1 MKSYRLVK
9 AYFIEQLHLVII
21 GVICLI
27 TVDLIQLFIPRIIK
41 RAVDDLTAFQ
51 ADTRSLLTQ
60 AVFILAA
67 AVLIGILR
75 YFWRRCLIGTSR
87 RVEEGLRN
95 RIFSH
100 IQTLSAS
107 YFDKTKTGDLMAHA
121 TNDIANVRMATGMG
135 IVAATDAVF
144 LGTAAVGFMCYI
156 NVKLTVFALIPMP
169 LIALCAKY
177 FSRKMHGMYRKV
189 QGAFADMTEVVRERY
204 SGIRIVKAYN
214 LEEDSERRMAESS
227 STIIRQNLALVRIT
241 GSFFPLMILFTN
253 LSLAAVVF
261 LGGRLT
267 ITADITSGDF
277 VAFINYLNLM
287 TWPMMAL
294 GWVTNLIQRGAA
306 SLDRI
311 DKILK
316 TPPEI
321 KQPERAVT
329 EIQGKEGIRFE
340 DVSFSYESGSSPALF
355 KISFEI
361 AKGQTL
367 GIVGPPGSGK
377 TTLLN
382 LLPRLYD
389 AQEGAIR
396 INGIDIRDMKLE
408 ALRDRI
414 SFVAQEPFLFS
425 GTVRDNLLFGNPDA
439 DEDELVKAA
448 GMAVFHE
455 EIQELSNGYQTIVGE
470 KGVILSGG
478 QKQRLALARAFVRES
493 SILLLDD
500 PVSQVDMD
508 TGSAISDTIRS
519 FAGHKTI
526 FIASHRLS
534 ALRHADRILVMK
546 KGMIINSGTHEQLME
561 DDAYYSRTFRLQEM
575 EEAKNAF

>member
-9 AYFIEQLHLVII
+9 RYFREKIYLVII
-21 GVICLI
+21 GIVCLI
-27 TVDLIQLFIPRIIK
+27 SVDMIQLFIPRIIK

-51 ADTRSLLTQ
+51 ADTRGLLTY
-60 AVFILAA
+60 AFFILAA
-67 AVLIGILR
+67 AICIGILR

-121 TNDIANVRMATGMG
+121 TNDLANVRMATGMG
-135 IVAATDAVF
+135 IVAATDAIF

-156 NVKLTVFALIPMP
+156 NVKLTIFALIPMP

-177 FSRKMHGMYRKV
+177 FSKRMHRMYRKV

-214 LEEDSERRMAESS
+214 LEEDSERRMEESS
-227 STIIRQNLALVRIT
+227 KYIIKQNLALVRIT

-261 LGGRLT
+261 LGGRQT

-311 DKILK
+311 DNILK

-321 KQPERAVT
+321 KQPGKAVSKMQ
-329 EIQGKEGIRFE
+329 EEGGIRFE
-340 DVSFSYESGSSPALF
+340 DVFFSYESGSSRALS
-355 KISFEI
+355 KIRFEI

-389 AQEGAIR
+389 VVEGAIQ
-396 INGIDIRDMKLE
+396 INGIDIRSMKLE
-408 ALRDRI
+408 ELRDRI

-425 GTVRDNLLFGNPDA
+425 GTVRDNLLFGNPGA
-439 DEDELVKAA
+439 DEEKLVKAA
-448 GMAVFHE
+448 QMAVFHD
-455 EIQELSNGYQTIVGE
+455 EIQELPKGYQTIVGE

-478 QKQRLALARAFVRES
+478 QKQRLALARAFIRES
-493 SILLLDD
+493 SVLLLDD

-508 TGSAISDTIRS
+508 TGSTIINTIRS
-519 FAGHKTI
+519 LAGQKII
-526 FIASHRLS
+526 FIVSHRLS
-534 ALRHADRILVMK
+534 ALRHADRILVME
-546 KGMIINSGTHEQLME
+546 KGVIRNSGTHEQLME
-561 DDAYYSRTFRLQEM
+561 GDDYYSRTFRLQEM

>member
-9 AYFIEQLHLVII
+9 TYFLEQLHLVII
-21 GVICLI
+21 GIVCLI
-27 TVDLIQLFIPRIIK
+27 SVDMIQLFIPRIIK

-51 ADTRSLLTQ
+51 ADTRVLLTY
-60 AVFILAA
+60 AFFILAA

-95 RIFSH
+95 RLFSH

-107 YFDKTKTGDLMAHA
+107 YFNKTKTGDLMAHA

-156 NVKLTVFALIPMP
+156 DVRLTVFALIPMP
-169 LIALCAKY
+169 FIALCAKY
-177 FSRKMHGMYRKV
+177 FSRRMHRMYRKV

-214 LEEDSERRMAESS
+214 LEEDSERRMEESS
-227 STIIRQNLALVRIT
+227 KTIIKQNLALVRIT

-261 LGGRLT
+261 LGGRQT
-267 ITADITSGDF
+267 ITADITAGDF

-311 DKILK
+311 DNILK
-316 TPPEI
+316 TSPEI
-321 KQPERAVT
+321 KQPEKAVT
-329 EIQGKEGIRFE
+329 EMQKEGGIRFK
-340 DVSFSYESGSSPALF
+340 DVSFSYEAGSSPALS
-355 KISFEI
+355 KICFEI
-361 AKGQTL
+361 AKGKTL

-389 AQEGAIR
+389 VEEGAIQ
-396 INGIDIRDMKLE
+396 INGTDIRSMRLE
-408 ALRDRI
+408 DLRDRI

-425 GTVRDNLLFGNPDA
+425 GNIRDNLLFGNPGA
-439 DEDELVKAA
+439 GEDKLVEAA
-448 GMAVFHE
+448 EMAVFHD
-455 EIQELSNGYQTIVGE
+455 EIRELPHGYQTIVGE

-508 TGSAISDTIRS
+508 TGSAIIDTVRS
-519 FAGHKTI
+519 LSGRKTI

-534 ALRHADRILVMK
+534 ALRHADSILVME
-546 KGMIINSGTHEQLME
+546 KGMIRNSGTHEQLME
-561 DDAYYSRTFRLQEM
+561 GDDYYSRTFRLQEM
-575 EEAKNAF
+575 EETKNAF